1 MYYLCIMCMNRT
13 QELVL
18 EHLNET
24 RLLLPDSII
33 NGVAPYNAKNAH
45 FFRSFNY
52 KPLVFLSLKEVL
64 CKLLIIVFL
73 ISKTTQI
80 LLHCNC
86 NIYNFQDFEKI
97 LLVSYFYKI
106 PEEFSPDY
114 SQLQYPKDV
123 LKRDSFFFH
132 KSFKIFAIIDI
143 LAMILNANIKQLKLF
158 TDFYHYGWP

>member
-18 EHLNET
+18 EHPNET
-24 RLLLPDSII
+24 RLVLLEPII

-80 LLHCNC
+80 LHCNC
-86 NIYNFQDFEKI
+86 NIYKF
-97 LLVSYFYKI
+97 
-106 PEEFSPDY
+106 
-114 SQLQYPKDV
+114 
-123 LKRDSFFFH
+123 
-132 KSFKIFAIIDI
+132 
-143 LAMILNANIKQLKLF
+143 
-158 TDFYHYGWP
+158 